1 MAEIKALGKHA
12 CPECGGEME
21 WNASKQAFACP
32 FCGFIPKDQP
42 KPQDTS
48 GAIQEHNLEQ
58 TLAALASAPRGYGAE
73 KVQVKCQS
81 CNAISVFEP
90 GRVAQRCEFCG
101 SPSIVPYQET
111 HDAITPE
118 SLLPVKL
125 GEPQVRDQLKCWYAS
140 RWFAPDAL
148 KSAVLTDTLHA
159 IYLPYWTFDAQAL
172 ADWIAESGDY
182 YTEVEYY
189 TDAQGNQQSREVQR
203 TRWHP
208 SGGHVEHFFDDVLV
222 PATVGVR
229 MDLLRKVEPFPTDQ
243 LVPYDP
249 SFVRG
254 WTVER
259 YQVDLRRAADINRE
273 QMDAAVY
280 SMCDQQVPGDTHRNL
295 QVSTQYAIRRPIIQA
310 HPRAGLARDLHLRPT
325 IVSDARERLH
335 RRHLRRSADQLDQN
349 FLLCDPADLGC
360 AGDYPAGSWSINA
373 TAKCAET
380 QRSQRRES
388 E

>member
-1 MAEIKALGKHA
+1 
-12 CPECGGEME
+12 ME

-58 TLAALASAPRGYGAE
+58 TLSALASAPRGYGAE

-125 GEPQVRDQLKCWYAS
+125 GEPQVRDQLKRWYAS

-148 KSAVLTDTLHA
+148 KSAALTDTLHA

-203 TRWHP
+203 TLAGIPAAGMSSISLTMFSCPPPWACGWICCARSSLSQPINSRRTIHP
-208 SGGHVEHFFDDVLV
+208 SC
-222 PATVGVR
+222 
-229 MDLLRKVEPFPTDQ
+229 
-243 LVPYDP
+243 
-249 SFVRG
+249 
-254 WTVER
+254 
-259 YQVDLRRAADINRE
+259 AAG
-273 QMDAAVY
+273 
-280 SMCDQQVPGDTHRNL
+280 P
-295 QVSTQYAIRRPIIQA
+295 
-310 HPRAGLARDLHLRPT
+310 
-325 IVSDARERLH
+325 
-335 RRHLRRSADQLDQN
+335 
-349 FLLCDPADLGC
+349 
-360 AGDYPAGSWSINA
+360 
-373 TAKCAET
+373 
-380 QRSQRRES
+380 
-388 E
+388 